1 MMCGRIE
8 RLEVRTER
16 ATRCADACQSPTRTS
31 ASVGKGVPVD
41 PRWSGIVE
49 VLVHSLS
56 GTVVWEPGSVVLRLP
71 DRSRANRMD
80 DLDALR
86 LCLARMG
93 VLVVFDAS
101 RAAQPDACLLFFLR
115 KLVDSGLMV
124 GIGRTAVI

>member
-8 RLEVRTER
+8 RRDVRTFV
-16 ATRCADACQSPTRTS
+16 SPTRMR
-31 ASVGKGVPVD
+31 ASVGKNVPVD

-56 GTVVWEPGSVVLRLP
+56 GTVVWGPGSVVLRLP
-71 DRSRANRMD
+71 DRSCANRMD

-93 VLVVFDAS
+93 VQVVFDAS
-101 RAAQPDACLLFFLR
+101 RANQPDACLLFFLR

-124 GIGRTAVI
+124 GIGRPAVI

>member
-16 ATRCADACQSPTRTS
+16 ATRCADACQSPTRTR

-80 DLDALR
+80 GCITCDSVIVPYFASAVVSPDTAPGTPE
-86 LCLARMG
+86 AR
-93 VLVVFDAS
+93 
-101 RAAQPDACLLFFLR
+101 
-115 KLVDSGLMV
+115 
-124 GIGRTAVI
+124 